1 MKQSVYKLKTKKI
14 GQWELPIKDILLNKI
29 EQGEDLGGR
38 RIKYLKGGKSI
49 WADDLPEFAVSEK
62 VWFIDGFL
70 FVPKS
75 DKNLTYI
82 VENHPW
88 NNLHFSIQDTEA
100 DAKAELQAEKAKDEV
115 INLISNSDKEKIIA
129 TAMAIFGHSALSLT
143 QSEQELKLRKYA
155 KEKPV
160 KLLQELKSKTYES
173 KYIAALAFGKGVV
186 RTNFGKT
193 AIIWN
198 NETEG
203 VILTLARGESG
214 ISKLGELLSKRTDES
229 EILLTAI
236 GENLD
241 KIAINLP
248 KKAVSKETD
257 KDAEIKHLK
266 AQLATFKEGQKKT
279 TQITELQKLYKEKF
293 EKEVPLRFKN
303 NEDWIKSK
311 LTE

>member
-1 MKQSVYKLKTKKI
+1 MNGGDKKI
-14 GQWELPIKDILLNKI
+14 RQE
-29 EQGEDLGGR
+29 
-38 RIKYLKGGKSI
+38 
-49 WADDLPEFAVSEK
+49 
-62 VWFIDGFL
+62 
-70 FVPKS
+70 
-75 DKNLTYI
+75 
-82 VENHPW
+82 
-88 NNLHFSIQDTEA
+88 
-100 DAKAELQAEKAKDEV
+100 
-115 INLISNSDKEKIIA
+115 SN
-129 TAMAIFGHSALSLT
+129 
-143 QSEQELKLRKYA
+143 QELKLRKYA

-248 KKAVSKETD
+248 KKAAAKETD
-257 KDAEIKHLK
+257 KDAEIENLK
-266 AQLATFKEGQKKT
+266 AQLAGFKEAQKKT
-279 TQITELQKLYKEKF
+279 TQLSELQKRLSIPNCSRACVRSLF
-293 EKEVPLRFKN
+293 RAASFCPLLNLFNGAPRLPY
-303 NEDWIKSK
+303 NECY
-311 LTE
+311 TN